1 LTLLH
6 PRFSNIRLIA
16 PKRVNIHWFVALL
29 LILVFLTTGCAGTH
43 SPSGQDPST
52 RLYLGADEIERMNQ
66 MILAQATPDS
76 EPSEHLLGAGDLLN
90 ISVFEIKELD
100 TTGRVSA
107 NGLINLPL
115 IGSVHVQGLTPMAAE
130 KKIEALYRKK
140 YIKDPHVSIFIEEH
154 VSQRITLV
162 GQFKMPG
169 TYDYPAKRRLLD
181 VIAIGG
187 GLSEKAGQTVQI
199 RKSRLQGPPI
209 VFMVDLDRLIAKG
222 DTQLNIEINGGDVL
236 FIAEAGVFFVD
247 GAVRLPGAYAI
258 KHRLTLM
265 EALVMAGGLQPK
277 ATKQI
282 KLIRADQTGERQL
295 IELDLDQHG
304 TSEAIIMDRDVLIVE
319 AGGIARFMSGFGI
332 SILGTGFQYQAR

>member
-1 LTLLH
+1 M
-6 PRFSNIRLIA
+6 S
-16 PKRVNIHWFVALL
+16 
-29 LILVFLTTGCAGTH
+29 TGCTATH
-43 SPSGQDPST
+43 RQSGQDPST
-52 RLYLGADEIERMNQ
+52 RYYLGADEIERMNQ

-76 EPSEHLLGAGDLLN
+76 GPSEQLLGAGDLLN
-90 ISVFEIKELD
+90 IGVFEIKELD
-100 TTGRVSA
+100 TTIRVSA

-115 IGSVHVQGLTPMAAE
+115 IGSVHVNGLTAMEAE
-130 KKIEALYRKK
+130 QKIEALYRKK

-162 GQFKMPG
+162 GQFRIPG

-199 RKSRLQGPPI
+199 RKSRVQGPPA

-258 KHRLTLM
+258 KHRMTLM
-265 EALVMAGGLQPK
+265 EALVVAGGLQPRA
-277 ATKQI
+277 ATNRI
-282 KLIRADQTGERQL
+282 KLIRVDATGQRQL
-295 IELDLDQHG
+295 IELDLNQPG
-304 TSEAIIMDRDVLIVE
+304 TSEAIIVDRDVLIVE